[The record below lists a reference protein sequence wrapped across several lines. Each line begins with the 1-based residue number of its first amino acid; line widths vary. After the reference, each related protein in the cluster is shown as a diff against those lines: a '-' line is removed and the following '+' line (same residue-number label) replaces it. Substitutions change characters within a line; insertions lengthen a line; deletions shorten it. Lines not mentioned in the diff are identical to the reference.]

1 MKNMCHHIF
10 SVLWD
15 NRTNADVSSVVAIF
29 PGKYFLEKYC
39 RKGKISR
46 GVMMM
51 IIMLIIKCTF
61 RATEEANEA
70 HFINSSF
77 YRVGHKKKCQH
88 NESPSF

>member
-1 MKNMCHHIF
+1 
-10 SVLWD
+10 
-15 NRTNADVSSVVAIF
+15 
-29 PGKYFLEKYC
+29 
-39 RKGKISR
+39 
-46 GVMMM
+46 MM

-70 HFINSSF
+70 HFMNSSF